1 MIRFAFSKR
10 MLAEEVY
17 AVGTKKVLKARGVD
31 TYDSIQATLKMENGC
46 YWTVENSWILPKGF
60 AKNNDGRTQ
69 ILCENAMFRIDFRNR
84 GVEICSQQYA
94 IPNSYFILNNW

>member
-1 MIRFAFSKR
+1 MGCEV
-10 MLAEEVY
+10 EEVY

-60 AKNNDGRTQ
+60 A
-69 ILCENAMFRIDFRNR
+69 
-84 GVEICSQQYA
+84 
-94 IPNSYFILNNW
+94 

>member
-1 MIRFAFSKR
+1 MVQLGRQIKPVHFLGTHCYDQVRWY
-10 MLAEEVY
+10 MGCEVEEVY
-17 AVGTKKVLKARGVD
+17 AVGTRKVLKARGVD

-69 ILCENAMFRIDFRNR
+69 ILCEKCN
-84 GVEICSQQYA
+84 V
-94 IPNSYFILNNW
+94 

>member
-1 MIRFAFSKR
+1 MEV
-10 MLAEEVY
+10 EEAY

-60 AKNNDGRTQ
+60 AKIMMEEHRSCVKMQCLGST
-69 ILCENAMFRIDFRNR
+69 LRI
-84 GVEICSQQYA
+84 VE
-94 IPNSYFILNNW
+94 